1 MPVDIE
7 TGSSSVELFPAKMSR
22 NPALAFSRLDVLL
35 TGSLPRGAAVPD
47 GCTCTGAGVEG
58 AGAAGTGA
66 NGGGIAGGGC
76 AVGGLEAAGCKIK
89 EVPCDKMGPNH
100 GFV

>member
-58 AGAAGTGA
+58 AAGTGA

-76 AVGGLEAAGCKIK
+76 AAGGLEAAGYKIK
-89 EVPCDKMGPNH
+89 EVPSN
-100 GFV
+100 

>member
-1 MPVDIE
+1 
-7 TGSSSVELFPAKMSR
+7 MSR

-47 GCTCTGAGVEG
+47 GCCCTGAAVEG

-66 NGGGIAGGGC
+66 NGGGIAGGGTWGC
-76 AVGGLEAAGCKIK
+76 AVGGLAATGCKIK
-89 EVPCDKMGPNH
+89 EVPCDIMGPNQ